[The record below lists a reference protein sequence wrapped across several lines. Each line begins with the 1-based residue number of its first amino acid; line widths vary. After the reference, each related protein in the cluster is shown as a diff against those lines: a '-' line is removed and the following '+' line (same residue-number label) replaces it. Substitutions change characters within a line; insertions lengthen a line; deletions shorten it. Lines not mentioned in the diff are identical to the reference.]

1 MAVVPEAITA
11 PLPLLWAG
19 TDCRPLIIR
28 PVRGDDAD
36 LLGAFYAALTP
47 ASRLNRFHVGIKELP
62 RRWLHALSH
71 PAADDELVLLAI
83 AEQDGRAACIGEARY
98 ALDTESAR
106 GRDFAVAVAD
116 GWQGHGLGGRLLD
129 ALLQQAARRG
139 VDQLHGDVLRDN
151 LPMVGLARRKGFS
164 VATHPADARLLRV
177 VRELSAPGPAT
188 PLVTAAQQ
196 RAGGVHAA
204 F

>member
-1 MAVVPEAITA
+1 MAALPEGEAA

-28 PVRGDDAD
+28 PIRGDDAD

-62 RRWLHALSH
+62 PRWLQALSH
-71 PAADDELVLLAI
+71 PDADDELALLAI
-83 AEQDGRAACIGEARY
+83 AEQDGRAVCIGEARY

-129 ALLQQAARRG
+129 ALLQHAARRG

-177 VRELSAPGPAT
+177 VRELWASWPAPAP
-188 PLVTAAQQ
+188 VTAPQ
-196 RAGGVHAA
+196 RAGGLRAA
-204 F
+204 Y

>member
-1 MAVVPEAITA
+1 MAAAVEGVAA

-28 PVRGDDAD
+28 PIRGDDAD
-36 LLGAFYAALTP
+36 LLGAFYSALTP

-62 RRWLHALSH
+62 PRWLQALSH
-71 PAADDELVLLAI
+71 PDPDDELVLLAV
-83 AEQDGRAACIGEARY
+83 AEQDGRAVCIGEARY

-129 ALLQQAARRG
+129 ALLQHATRCG

-151 LPMVGLARRKGFS
+151 PAMVALARRKGFV
-164 VATHPADARLLRV
+164 VASHPADARLLRV
-177 VRELSAPGPAT
+177 VRELPPRLPALAPSAT
-188 PLVTAAQQ
+188 PLRSNGQ
-196 RAGGVHAA
+196 HATH
-204 F
+204 